1 MQRNG
6 DASSATPS
14 SQPNPRT
21 QAPPGHPAPSSS
33 MHTLPGLQ
41 SANTSHAPPIGASG
55 VKQAP
60 GNRSVPIVSHILPL
74 RQSASS

>member
-1 MQRNG
+1 
-6 DASSATPS
+6 
-14 SQPNPRT
+14 
-21 QAPPGHPAPSSS
+21 

-41 SANTSHAPPIGASG
+41 SANTSHGPPIGASG